1 MQKEF
6 DNNLPIY
13 IHSVPMAIPDEIG
26 FLLSILFNRKIIQ
39 DDRLY
44 KKHGTSMFAP
54 FDAAV
59 HDSMIHDKGSHNQSV
74 LVICNNC
81 LTIDHPNVVNFSDI
95 KGLKIEYTF

>member
-13 IHSVPMAIPDEIG
+13 IHSVPMAISNEIG
-26 FLLSILFNRKIIQ
+26 LQLSILFDRKIIQ
-39 DDRLY
+39 YDRPY

-59 HDSMIHDKGSHNQSV
+59 RDSMIHDKGSHNQSV

-95 KGLKIEYTF
+95 KSLKIEYTF